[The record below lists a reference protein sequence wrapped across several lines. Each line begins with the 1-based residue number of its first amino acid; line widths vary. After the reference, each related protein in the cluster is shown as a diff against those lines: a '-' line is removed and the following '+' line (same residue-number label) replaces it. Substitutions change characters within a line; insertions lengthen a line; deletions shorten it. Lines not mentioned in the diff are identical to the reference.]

1 MTEFEITEIEEEE
14 KMNTQRTSNV
24 LNCAMY
30 YTFLEVK
37 RQKISLKKTVL
48 QFSML
53 DIWHIHR
60 SQSCVPRLP
69 SYAFEDNNNYNTECY
84 HAEYQMGVI
93 QFHFH

>member
-1 MTEFEITEIEEEE
+1 MTEFEITEIEEE
-14 KMNTQRTSNV
+14 KKTNTQRTSNV

-53 DIWHIHR
+53 EI
-60 SQSCVPRLP
+60 
-69 SYAFEDNNNYNTECY
+69 
-84 HAEYQMGVI
+84 
-93 QFHFH
+93 